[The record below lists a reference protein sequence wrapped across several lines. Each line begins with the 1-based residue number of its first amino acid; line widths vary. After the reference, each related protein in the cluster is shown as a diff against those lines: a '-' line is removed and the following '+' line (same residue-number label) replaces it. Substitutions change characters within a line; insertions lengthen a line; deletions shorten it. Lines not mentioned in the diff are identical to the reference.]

1 MTKPLAARMRPRNLD
16 EFVGQSHILGPGSP
30 LRLAIEADKV
40 PSFILYGP
48 PGSGKT
54 SLAAVIATQSHAHFD
69 LVSAVKSGVKELR
82 SSIAAAEELLSS
94 TGGPT
99 ILFVDEIHRFNKGQ
113 QDALLHAV
121 EDGTISLIGATTENP
136 YHEVNAPLVSRLAI
150 YELKALSV
158 EELKSILTEAISDE
172 ERGLGELK
180 LLVDAEALER
190 LAALADGD
198 ARKALNLL
206 DTCAA
211 QLRQEGMSELTLE
224 TVKQVAGRK
233 ALRYDK
239 GGDAHY
245 DTISAFIKSLRG
257 SDPDAA
263 VYWLARMIYGGED
276 PKFIARRMIVF
287 ASEDIGN
294 ADPRALQLAMAA
306 AYAVEFVG
314 LPECRIN
321 LSQAA
326 TYLAVAAKSNSA
338 YLAIDKALADVGKE
352 AFQPVPEHL
361 RSSSYPGAKKLG
373 HGQGYQ
379 YPHNFPDHWA
389 PQDYLPPG
397 VQGRRYYE
405 PSENG
410 LEVKIAER
418 LEQLRKRGV
427 RSEK

>member
-1 MTKPLAARMRPRNLD
+1 MRPRNLD
-16 EFVGQSHILGPGSP
+16 EFVGQSHILGPGSS

-54 SLAAVIATQSHAHFD
+54 SLAAVIAKQSRAHFD
-69 LVSAVKSGVKELR
+69 PVSAVTSGVKELR
-82 SSIAAAEELLSS
+82 SSIAAAAERLKAGDE
-94 TGGPT
+94 PT

-121 EDGTISLIGATTENP
+121 EDGIISLIGATTENP
-136 YHEVNAPLVSRLAI
+136 FHEVNAPLVSRLAI
-150 YELKALSV
+150 YELQALSV
-158 EELKSILTEAISDE
+158 EELKRILAQALADE
-172 ERGLGELK
+172 ERGLGQFNLRSDDE
-180 LLVDAEALER
+180 VLER
-190 LAALADGD
+190 MAALADGD

-206 DTCAA
+206 DSCAT
-211 QLRQEGMSELTLE
+211 QLEREDLHELTLE
-224 TVKQVAGRK
+224 IVKQTAGRK

-276 PKFIARRMIVF
+276 PKFIARRMIIF

-294 ADPRALQLAMAA
+294 ADPRALQLAAAA

-326 TYLAVAAKSNSA
+326 TYLAVAAKSNAA
-338 YLAIDKALADVGKE
+338 YTAIDKALADVGKE

-361 RSSSYPGAKKLG
+361 RSSNYPGAKKLG

-379 YPHNFPDHWA
+379 YPHNFPDHWV

-397 VQGRRYYE
+397 VRGRRYYE
-405 PSENG
+405 PSQNG
-410 LEVKIAER
+410 LEAKIAER

-427 RSEK
+427 RSEE